1 MPKPSAKRSTTSSS
15 RRISGQS
22 TFWHANGRVS
32 KMAQEEA
39 RLARLS
45 NAQRHAEEAFRDM
58 PDNDSAIFDNPL
70 TDILDGTTL
79 ADISHAGEDFNA
91 AGAADAPVSNEAL
104 WQALRDSHNILY
116 GRRRDFRTRRDR
128 TQAIVDG
135 FKLQMEAITDAY
147 MDWSL
152 KSKDQG
158 MGAML
163 QADPDEMVLNHLPL
177 VVIDVFSAYEAEVP
191 MFARDKFVASG
202 LMNLGLVPCSPYG
215 PTVAITIRALEI
227 FRVTSLRY
235 PRLGIQPY
243 MRALCDIHG
252 VPFRTY
258 LSSQFSVAFDVYLA
272 TLAAVE
278 KRIQKALGLVMFKA
292 RLQALSPPGRALGL
306 AGRAGPA
313 HGPGRA

>member
-22 TFWHANGRVS
+22 TFRHANGRVS
-32 KMAQEEA
+32 KVRTNLSKKDVDALNREKMAQEEA

-177 VVIDVFSAYEAEVP
+177 VVIDVFSELAT
-191 MFARDKFVASG
+191 
-202 LMNLGLVPCSPYG
+202 SPY
-215 PTVAITIRALEI
+215 
-227 FRVTSLRY
+227 
-235 PRLGIQPY
+235 
-243 MRALCDIHG
+243 
-252 VPFRTY
+252 
-258 LSSQFSVAFDVYLA
+258 
-272 TLAAVE
+272 
-278 KRIQKALGLVMFKA
+278 LV
-292 RLQALSPPGRALGL
+292 L
-306 AGRAGPA
+306 
-313 HGPGRA
+313 